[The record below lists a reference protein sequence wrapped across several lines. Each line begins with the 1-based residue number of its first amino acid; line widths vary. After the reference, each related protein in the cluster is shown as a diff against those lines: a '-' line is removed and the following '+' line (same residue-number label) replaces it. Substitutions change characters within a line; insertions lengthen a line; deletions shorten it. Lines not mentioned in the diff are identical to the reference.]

1 MIGEVCINRARL
13 CNSKTFNQLIH
24 WIVWWKHKHISDVL
38 VIIRLSF
45 SLFKW
50 KRSKTKKYCQ
60 WWFNIYAFTDIDAH
74 GASAGS
80 SQYFISWGISGITCS
95 KETFLCKKVSQKLIK
110 CLNTH
115 QPIGK
120 NDIMIQNYFL
130 RLLCTKYCI
139 LF

>member
-80 SQYFISWGISGITCS
+80 SQYFISWSVSGITCS

>member
-80 SQYFISWGISGITCS
+80 SQYFISWGVSGITCS

-130 RLLCTKYCI
+130 RLLCTKNCI

>member
-130 RLLCTKYCI
+130 RLLCTKNCI